1 MAKVYVEPRK
11 VSGIG
16 SESMAA
22 DLMRHLFT
30 RQYLGK
36 VVVVCDQPIIMLSA
50 ARKQWLKLS
59 RSLQRRRASTLN
71 ADKILKF
78 THGIA
83 HMQRL
88 RFTTKTPL
96 ERPEAD
102 VFFLRPDNLHILPP
116 QCFTLYVTSN
126 ITQPQR
132 HECMGQLPTDTLI
145 VEYTQQTAEWQA
157 LGVEPKK
164 KLDAHVAE
172 SWQQVLQF
180 LELYGIN
187 INALQKNELH
197 SIEAIDDALDTLLGI
212 SHRFLSVAS
221 EFQHTLEI
229 ARPMRIHKTLREKYD
244 SFILLAHRVQALTP
258 GAFSQQFLQVYNE
271 DDTYFFYDHNKE
283 QLLRGNETLEES
295 FTRHIRAG
303 RKHLAHAMQQVYI
316 GRSLIP
322 IK

>member
-1 MAKVYVEPRK
+1 MAKVYIEPRK
-11 VSGIG
+11 VSGSG
-16 SESMAA
+16 NESQAA
-22 DLMRHLFT
+22 DIMRHLYT

-36 VVVVCDQPIIMLSA
+36 AVVVCDQPVVMLSA

-59 RSLQRRRASTLN
+59 RSLQRQRASTLN

-88 RFTTKTPL
+88 RFTAKTPL
-96 ERPEAD
+96 ERPETD
-102 VFFLRPDNLHILPP
+102 IFFLRPDNLHILPP
-116 QCFTLYVTSN
+116 QCFTVYATAD
-126 ITQPQR
+126 ITQAQGQ
-132 HECMGQLPTDTLI
+132 ECVGQLPADALIIDYIRQTD
-145 VEYTQQTAEWQA
+145 WPA
-157 LGVEPKK
+157 LGADPKK

-187 INALQKNELH
+187 INDLQKNELH
-197 SIEAIDDALDTLLGI
+197 SVEAIDDALDILLGV

-221 EFQHTLEI
+221 EFQHALEI

-295 FTRHIRAG
+295 FTRHVRAG
-303 RKHLAHAMQQVYI
+303 RKHLARAMQHVYM
-316 GRSLIP
+316 GRSFQPTI
-322 IK
+322 